1 MKEVKKYMK
10 IELMVFPKKKKKK
23 SYSERIGYF
32 WHENAIYS

>member
-1 MKEVKKYMK
+1 MK
-10 IELMVFPKKKKKK
+10 IELMVFPKKKKK

>member
-1 MKEVKKYMK
+1 MK
-10 IELMVFPKKKKKK
+10 IELMVFPKKKKKKK